1 MTVNARPEGCVNEVA
16 ILHPVFAK
24 SAHKNVFAAID
35 DFGADTAANVVA
47 NTATM
52 PGARRRFR
60 RGGSVAR
67 GELGAAGRQDRGQVS
82 DTLERRLSRRSK
94 VL

>member
-1 MTVNARPEGCVNEVA
+1 MRAGGRVNEVA

-24 SAHKNVFAAID
+24 SAHKNVFAAIED
-35 DFGADTAANVVA
+35 IVA